1 MAVNPI
7 QEPLPASE
15 SCTGEVSHIQFYN
28 VHDGPGIRTVIFLK
42 GCPLRCQWCSNP
54 ETRSTKREL
63 GLKRTLCT
71 ACDKCLPRCSRG
83 ALYLDSHGL
92 IQVHRDKCDR
102 CGDCVSSCL
111 PGALTIYGQT
121 MTAQDVFA
129 EIQRDKMFYG
139 DGGGATISGGEALLQ
154 APFVAEV
161 FRLCQEDGINTC
173 LETAGFVS
181 RQAWDMVLPYT
192 DLILFD
198 LKHMDSDEHRR
209 MTGVPNEPILSNSRW
224 LAELNVALQF
234 RVPLIPGFND
244 SPEHIS
250 RLTEFVKGLNGTG
263 IKGIELMPYHHMGIG
278 KYISLDEEYSMGETN
293 VPDTNH
299 IELTRQHIEGLGI
312 ACTVSR

>member
-1 MAVNPI
+1 MAANLA
-7 QEPLPASE
+7 QDSLPAPGSL
-15 SCTGEVSHIQFYN
+15 TGEVSHIQFYN

-71 ACDKCLPRCSRG
+71 ACEKCLPRCSHN
-83 ALYLDSHGL
+83 ALYLDSQSL

-102 CGDCVSSCL
+102 CGDCVSPCL
-111 PGALTIYGQT
+111 PGALAIHGQT

-139 DGGGATISGGEALLQ
+139 AGGGATLSGGEALMQ

-173 LETAGFVS
+173 LETAGFAS
-181 RQAWDMVLPYT
+181 RQAWDTVLPDT

-198 LKHMDSDEHRR
+198 LKHMDSNEHRR
-209 MTGVPNEPILSNSRW
+209 MTGVPNELIVSNARW
-224 LAELNVALQF
+224 LAERDVTLQF

-244 SPEHIS
+244 SAEHI
-250 RLTEFVKGLNGTG
+250 RELTEFVKSLNGAG
-263 IKGIELMPYHHMGIG
+263 IKGIELMPYHRMGIG
-278 KYISLDEEYSMGETN
+278 KYISLDEEYNMADTEL
-293 VPDTNH
+293 PDANH
-299 IELTRQHIEGLGI
+299 LESTRQQIEKLGI
-312 ACTVSR
+312 ACGVSR